1 MLLHH
6 TSPALRGGDAG
17 EIVVVCRS
25 AASVPSGRV
34 QMWQLRILTSF
45 AEERALFRTFA
56 FVASVTIAGLGL
68 ASQPATAASFGPL
81 PAVAQAGSDTVTEV
95 QFWEE
100 PRYRNRRSYQER
112 RTYYDYGRPSY
123 GPRRYAA
130 PPDSRQPRNRSRYV
144 APRRQFVPPVR
155 GCYTPPPMGYRTP
168 RVVCSY

>member
-1 MLLHH
+1 
-6 TSPALRGGDAG
+6 
-17 EIVVVCRS
+17 
-25 AASVPSGRV
+25 
-34 QMWQLRILTSF
+34 MWQLRILSNF

-68 ASQPATAASFGPL
+68 ASQPASAASFGPL

-112 RTYYDYGRPSY
+112 RTYYPRNRSRRSYQERRTYYDYGRPSY

-130 PPDSRQPRNRSRYV
+130 PPDYRQPRNRSRYA
-144 APRRQFVPPVR
+144 APRRQFVPPIR